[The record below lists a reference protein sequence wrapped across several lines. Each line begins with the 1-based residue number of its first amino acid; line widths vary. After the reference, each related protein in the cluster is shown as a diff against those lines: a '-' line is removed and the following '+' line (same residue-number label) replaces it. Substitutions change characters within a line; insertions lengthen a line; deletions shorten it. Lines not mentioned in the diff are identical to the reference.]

1 MNNVQIAGRL
11 SNIFDSQEYG
21 KGKDK
26 TKVIGFKVA
35 VSRSAD
41 AADFIPVKAF
51 NNVASVI
58 EEHFNVGDQI
68 IIDGSIRTGSYD
80 DEDGE
85 THYTVDIVANRVEF
99 GAKKLEKKGSKK

>member
-1 MNNVQIAGRL
+1 MNNVQLVGRL

-35 VSRSAD
+35 VSRNED
-41 AADFIPVKAF
+41 TADFIPVKAF
-51 NNVASVI
+51 NKTAEVI
-58 EEHFNVGDQI
+58 EEYFQVGDQI

-80 DEDGE
+80 DEDGK

-99 GAKKLEKKGSKK
+99 GAKKQEKKGGKK